1 MENQTK
7 KEEWECVAFCRIF
20 CVASFLVW
28 IFAAPQIFTLCLKI
42 SEGWVGKLLTSSSS
56 PQLPQFS
63 SDCLIPPIKTS
74 AGDANTWH
82 CKYGASADDKAEAR
96 LSIPVSWSNLGIP
109 RIIREFRSGHFPLAS
124 RHVPLYIYWLNADVG
139 WRVLLY
145 HPRNIPS
152 MHLLFADYMLQKWQ
166 W

>member
-1 MENQTK
+1 MGVCSVLPHILRRQLFGLNFRRPSNLHI
-7 KEEWECVAFCRIF
+7 V
-20 CVASFLVW
+20 
-28 IFAAPQIFTLCLKI
+28 PQNLW
-42 SEGWVGKLLTSSSS
+42 GVGKLLTSSSS

-63 SDCLIPPIKTS
+63 SDCLIPPLKTS

-82 CKYGASADDKAEAR
+82 CEYGASADDKAEAR

-145 HPRNIPS
+145 YPRNIPC
-152 MHLLFADYMLQKWQ
+152 MHLLFADYMLQKW
-166 W
+166 